1 MSGGPTTA
9 FEGALFFK
17 KKKVHIFKRHGRRN
31 ISSKMGENVRERKQM
46 G

>member
-1 MSGGPTTA
+1 VEAQLPH
-9 FEGALFFK
+9 LRVHFFL

-46 G
+46 E